1 MQLCRCD
8 CPSACPSGTIRRVRS
23 QVLPPRQPSP
33 SRLDGRPN
41 QAHQILGRQLRLL
54 RESRGMSAAGAG
66 LGIAASKSKIS
77 RIECGQIGVAETDL
91 HRMLEMYAVTEPHQ
105 REALLRF
112 VRELSQPQWWHDDR
126 TVLGGS
132 LCSYLILES
141 LAQHIRTYEVRFV
154 PGLLQTP
161 AYAEAVI
168 RLRYTDTTEI
178 DRRVRVRMQ
187 RQKEILRGRTP
198 RLWALVDKAALSE
211 AFPGE
216 KVMREQIE
224 FLRQVSWLPSV
235 SLQVLPSGAG
245 GRRGIGNSFSILRQ
259 TITNLSDVV
268 YIEHIGDPLF
278 LDTTAAS
285 DPYRQAMEELALEA
299 GKPADT
305 MAELDDALARL
316 GKP

>member
-1 MQLCRCD
+1 MTED
-8 CPSACPSGTIRRVRS
+8 
-23 QVLPPRQPSP
+23 
-33 SRLDGRPN
+33 
-41 QAHQILGRQLRLL
+41 
-54 RESRGMSAAGAG
+54 
-66 LGIAASKSKIS
+66 
-77 RIECGQIGVAETDL
+77 DL
-91 HRMLEMYAVTEPHQ
+91 HRLLEMYALTEPHQ
-105 REALLRF
+105 LEALVRF
-112 VRELSQPQWWHDDR
+112 VRHLSQPQWWHDDR

-168 RLRYTDTTEI
+168 RLRYTDTAEI

-187 RQKEILRGRTP
+187 RQKEILRGRAP

-211 AFPGE
+211 AFPGK

-235 SLQVLPSGAG
+235 SLQVPPSGVG

-259 TITNLSDVV
+259 TITKLSDVV

-285 DPYRQAMEELALEA
+285 DPYRQAMEELALKA

-305 MAELDDALARL
+305 MAELDDALASL